1 MTRLAIVGTGISGLG
16 CAHFLRNH
24 AELTLF
30 EADSHVGGHSNT
42 VDVIEPGTGAKRP
55 LDTG

>member
-42 VDVIEPGTGAKRP
+42 VDVI
-55 LDTG
+55 